1 MAWRSSGTPGPGG
14 YWLPRPARIASAATW
29 AILAGPSRSGKPWP
43 RLTDP
48 VTRARADI
56 SAKIVVPRPSRR
68 RFSSGR
74 LMSPMTSR
82 GRRLRSAGSGGTTP
96 LVPPRYALG
105 MRVALCQIPGSSR
118 PEVNSGRVRDALAQA
133 ADQGADLAVFPE
145 ATQVRFGSD
154 LRAAAEPLDGPFCSG
169 LAAAAKQTGVSL
181 VAGVFEPAPGGRV
194 HNTAVAYDGTGELVA
209 AYRKL
214 HLFDAFGHRES
225 DEVAP
230 GSAPVACTLA
240 GVRAG
245 LAICYDVRFGELS
258 RALAV
263 AGAELL
269 VLPAAWAA
277 GLFKEEHWVTLV
289 RARAIENTVW
299 VAAAGQVPDPADP
312 GAGAPT
318 GIGRSML
325 VDPMGTV
332 RLDLGPGPGIAAGE
346 VDSGVTAQVRAALP
360 SLEHRR
366 EDLFGKFWNFG
377 NYG

>member
-1 MAWRSSGTPGPGG
+1 
-14 YWLPRPARIASAATW
+14 
-29 AILAGPSRSGKPWP
+29 
-43 RLTDP
+43 
-48 VTRARADI
+48 
-56 SAKIVVPRPSRR
+56 
-68 RFSSGR
+68 
-74 LMSPMTSR
+74 
-82 GRRLRSAGSGGTTP
+82 
-96 LVPPRYALG
+96 
-105 MRVALCQIPGSSR
+105 MRVALCQIPVSSR

-169 LAAAAKQTGVSL
+169 LAAAAKQTGVAL

-194 HNTAVAYDGTGELVA
+194 YNTAVAYDGAGELVA
-209 AYRKL
+209 SYRKL

-230 GSAPVACTLA
+230 GAAPVACTLA

-289 RARAIENTVW
+289 RARAIENTMW
-299 VAAAGQVPDPADP
+299 VVAVCQVPDPDEPPTRA
-312 GAGAPT
+312 AT
-318 GIGRSML
+318 GIGRSLL
-325 VDPMGTV
+325 VDPLGVV
-332 RLDLGPGPGIAAGE
+332 RADLGPAPGVAVADVDPSLIA
-346 VDSGVTAQVRAALP
+346 TVRATLP
-360 SLEHRR
+360 SLANRR
-366 EDLFGKFWNFG
+366 DDVFGPPPPVTIT
-377 NYG
+377 